1 MIWIVDQIYGVTDY
15 MGKGGAIMAPLLMV
29 SIIMWTLIIKKSLFL
44 RRMRIK
50 NMPRSMAAHLVQT
63 NKFPDPK
70 KYKGATA
77 VLVAEFLRRRAV
89 KPGVD
94 RFVIDETVLAMGAG
108 FDRHLAAIGV
118 LASIAPL
125 LGLLGTVLGM
135 ITTFDTISVYGT
147 GNAQAMA
154 GGISEALITTQTGL
168 LVAIPGLTMRNFLSS
183 RAQILKH
190 KTASLGIYLQRI
202 FK

>member
-1 MIWIVDQIYGVTDY
+1 MIWIIDKLYPMTNY
-15 MGKGGAIMAPLLMV
+15 MSQGGAIMVPLVLV

-44 RRMRIK
+44 RQMRIK
-50 NMPRSMAAHLVQT
+50 NMPRSMAAQLVKN
-63 NKFPDPK
+63 NKLPDPK

-77 VLVAEFLRRRAV
+77 VLVAEFLRRRAI

-118 LASIAPL
+118 LAAIAPL

-135 ITTFDTISVYGT
+135 ITTFDIISVHGT

-154 GGISEALITTQTGL
+154 GGISKALITTQTGL
-168 LVAIPGLTMRNFLSS
+168 LIAIPGLTMKNFLSS
-183 RAQILKH
+183 RAQSLKH
-190 KTASLGIYLQRI
+190 KTASMGIYLQRI
-202 FK
+202 F